1 MRGNGVAL
9 GCVRGKKNP
18 IQQQA
23 YSEFGPAKPSNS
35 L

>member
-1 MRGNGVAL
+1 VAL
-9 GCVRGKKNP
+9 RCDRGKKNP

-23 YSEFGPAKPSNS
+23 YGEFGPTDGPNS